1 MYLRVG
7 YGFVLTEERKSRLLA
22 RLHRDGRLVASAL
35 SAEFCVS
42 EDTIRRDLRELAAE
56 GLLRRVHGGALPVS
70 PAAVLSA
77 AERERSPSAEKLALA
92 AAAARLVGAG
102 QTVLVDG
109 GSTNLLLARELP
121 RDLQATVLTSS
132 PAVALALA
140 GHERLEVVLLGGR
153 LVRRA
158 GTTAGPEAIDAIRS
172 VSADLCFLG
181 VCSLDAEAGISCAER
196 EELFV
201 KRAMIERSAEVVAV
215 ATADKLGAVAPHLV
229 APIGELTRLLTSE
242 AVADERLA
250 PYAAAGVELTRV
262 PVPAGD

>member
-1 MYLRVG
+1 MLTQQRKQ
-7 YGFVLTEERKSRLLA
+7 FLTERLRRDGQLLA
-22 RLHRDGRLVASAL
+22 KPISQELG
-35 SAEFCVS
+35 VS

-77 AERERSPSAEKLALA
+77 AERERAPSAEKRALA

-102 QTVLVDG
+102 QAVLLDG

-121 RDLQATVLTSS
+121 RDLSATILTSS
-132 PAVALALA
+132 PAVALALSE
-140 GHERLEVVLLGGR
+140 HERLEVVLLGGR
-153 LVRRA
+153 MVRRA
-158 GTTAGPEAIDAIRS
+158 GTTSGPEAIDAIRT

-181 VCSLDAEAGISCAER
+181 VCSLDAAAGITCAER

-215 ATADKLGAVAPHLV
+215 ATADKLGAVAPHVV

-242 AVADERLA
+242 LASEERLA
-250 PYAAAGVELTRV
+250 PYAAAGVELVRV
-262 PVPAGD
+262 PLPAAT

>member
-1 MYLRVG
+1 M
-7 YGFVLTEERKSRLLA
+7 LTEERKSRLLA
-22 RLHRDGRLVASAL
+22 RLRRDGRLVASAL
-35 SAEFCVS
+35 SAEFWVS

-70 PAAVLSA
+70 PAAVLPV
-77 AERERSPSAEKLALA
+77 AERERTPSAEKRALA
-92 AAAARLVGAG
+92 AAAARLVAPG
-102 QTVLVDG
+102 QAVLVDG

-121 RDLQATVLTSS
+121 RDLSATILTSS

-153 LVRRA
+153 LLGRS
-158 GTTAGPEAIDAIRS
+158 GTTAGPEAVDAVRA

-181 VCSLDAEAGISCAER
+181 VCSLDAEEGISCAER
-196 EELFV
+196 EETFV

-242 AVADERLA
+242 AATRERLA
-250 PYAAAGVELTRV
+250 PYAARGVEVVRV
-262 PVPAGD
+262 PVPAEG